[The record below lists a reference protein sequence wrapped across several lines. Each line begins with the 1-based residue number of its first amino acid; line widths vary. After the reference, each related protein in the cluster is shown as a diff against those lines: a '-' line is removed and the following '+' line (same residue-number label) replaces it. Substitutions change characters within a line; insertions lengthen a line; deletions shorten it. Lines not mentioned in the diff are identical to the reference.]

1 MATWLRALLRVGLAV
16 FLAVAGVGHFVATD
30 AFLAQVPSWM
40 PLARPVV
47 WVSGAIELALAAAL
61 LLARPAAA
69 RARVG
74 RAVAAFLLLVFPGN
88 IAQAL
93 EGTAAFGLDTPAA
106 RWTRLALQPV
116 LIAWA
121 LSATDAWPRRGAAA
135 RGRAAR

>member
-1 MATWLRALLRVGLAV
+1 MAPWLRTLLRLGLAA

-61 LLARPAAA
+61 LLVRSAGSRV
-69 RARVG
+69 RVG
-74 RAVAAFLLLVFPGN
+74 RSVAVFLLLVFPGN

-93 EGTAAFGLDTPAA
+93 EGNAAFGLDTAAA

-121 LSATDAWPRRGAAA
+121 LAATDAWPARWRVAHRRSA
-135 RGRAAR
+135 R